1 MMHRII
7 WKTIDSFLKAGQSF
21 VIFLYLDL
29 TVHQFFKIYRILW
42 LFLNQFFKHAFSF
55 LKFAPVEIM
64 HCKLGILSVG
74 HYGKRNSEKH
84 KKQQSSSGLS
94 DFHLENIFLVVIRV
108 KKIQNL
114 FLKSEIGRASC
125 RERVCREVF
134 E

>member
-1 MMHRII
+1 MIHRII

-55 LKFAPVEIM
+55 LKFPPVEIM
-64 HCKLGILSVG
+64 NCKLRILSVG

-84 KKQQSSSGLS
+84 KKQQSSSGLR
-94 DFHLENIFLVVIRV
+94 DFHLDNILLVVMRAE
-108 KKIQNL
+108 
-114 FLKSEIGRASC
+114 KSEYSC
-125 RERVCREVF
+125 P
-134 E
+134 